1 MKKNL
6 KILSAQN
13 KMDEHRQNW
22 LNHMHRMTDERI
34 KKKHI
39 LQCKDGI
46 NMSEQTE
53 LPVP

>member
-1 MKKNL
+1 
-6 KILSAQN
+6 
-13 KMDEHRQNW
+13 
-22 LNHMHRMTDERI
+22 MTDERI

-53 LPVP
+53 LPVPWNEQETRSSGKN